1 MKKKLIKKIKSS
13 SKIGAVF
20 IAVFVSSN
28 ALAQDIFLSNVTVS
42 EVLIFEQRAF
52 FRTNRTIDNPANCPN
67 DSYYALGSF
76 EKNVFNGDGT
86 AISRAGERFDLIKF
100 AMENGEPVNIIING
114 AGCVGGV
121 YPAVRGVGKS
131 RNPIIV
137 Q

>member
-1 MKKKLIKKIKSS
+1 MKNILISKIKISS
-13 SKIGAVF
+13 IVSAVF

-28 ALAQDIFLSNVTVS
+28 ALAQDIFLSNVTIS

-52 FRTNRTIDNPANCPN
+52 FRTNQTIDNPANCPN

-76 EKNVFNGDGT
+76 DQNIINGDGT
-86 AISRAGERFDLIKF
+86 AISSAGERFDLIKS

-114 AGCVGGV
+114 AGCVGGA

-131 RNPIIV
+131 SNPILV